1 MIGCKVREVE
11 SRAMKVTL
19 LTSVES
25 LKDMERFAALAE
37 LTRYANTEQ
46 DYIPRDVLEDI
57 IAKGDESAL
66 EHINLTYHVE
76 EISSVCLQELALY
89 RNISLSAEN
98 IGHTLPKNLGNAEW
112 HIKMWKACP
121 SKGRGVLQ
129 YLLGV
134 ILGYRGKISNEELEY
149 LILRFCPVNLVLTI
163 NIRELRHILNSHI
176 EQAEL
181 RELVLVLYDSVP
193 EEFKYLLKACVHNEA
208 DNDIN

>member
-1 MIGCKVREVE
+1 ME
-11 SRAMKVTL
+11 SRAMKVIL

-46 DYIPRDVLEDI
+46 DYIPRKVLEGI
-57 IAKGDESAL
+57 IAKGDENAL

-76 EISSVCLQELALY
+76 GISSVCLQELAMC

-98 IGHTLPKNLGNAEW
+98 IGHILPKNLGNADW

-129 YLLGV
+129 HLLGV
-134 ILGYRGKISNEELEY
+134 ILGYRGKIPNEELEY
-149 LILRFCPVNLVLTI
+149 IMLRFCPVNLVLTI

-181 RELVLVLYDSVP
+181 RELVRVLYETVP
-193 EEFKYLLKACVHNEA
+193 EEFRYLLKDCVHNEA
-208 DNDIN
+208 GNDIN